1 MSNNEDLAAA
11 ESADD
16 SPMVPNS
23 ASTAAS
29 VSIMDEVKSYVD
41 QKNRDMMAEIR
52 QLFTQSISSQSS
64 QPGRRQGVEVR
75 AEMVTPDRGNDGQ
88 SQVPTVFS
96 ASTSQV
102 RDEGT
107 VARPTSPTV
116 SLFAGR
122 DYDQEENND
131 NHSLISESR
140 DSSVD
145 LGAKSKAGLDSD
157 QADNDWKKLLETDMS
172 LKSWVVQ

>member
-1 MSNNEDLAAA
+1 MSNNEELAAA

-16 SPMVPNS
+16 SPTVPNS
-23 ASTAAS
+23 ASTAAL

-41 QKNRDMMAEIR
+41 PKNRDMIAEIR
-52 QLFTQSISSQSS
+52 HLFTQSVSSQSS

-75 AEMVTPDRGNDGQ
+75 AEMVTPDRENDSQ

-107 VARPTSPTV
+107 FARPTV
-116 SLFAGR
+116 SLFAGT

-131 NHSLISESR
+131 NHRVISESC
-140 DSSVD
+140 DSVSVD
-145 LGAKSKAGLDSD
+145 LGAKGKTGLDSD
-157 QADNDWKKLLETDMS
+157 QADNDWKK
-172 LKSWVVQ
+172 